1 MGFVVNSVKCIIFA
15 NNIGKIKKILEKEQ
29 VAICYEDAPNGSMLN
44 VEALMSKDGKILG
57 KMGHSERVLDETF
70 KNIPDIEIE
79 DIFTAGVEFF
89 KKD

>member
-1 MGFVVNSVKCIIFA
+1 
-15 NNIGKIKKILEKEQ
+15 
-29 VAICYEDAPNGSMLN
+29 
-44 VEALMSKDGKILG
+44 MSKDGKILG

-89 KKD
+89 KED